1 MEYKI
6 QTSKSR
12 ETGVKMKDL
21 ILKALASEGPKSAHQ
36 VADLLGEDAESV
48 KFVLDALVEVGV
60 VVKNGR
66 RYRWQVSKSWL
77 DTQSQDEGEMND
89 TTGGETDEIQIPDWF
104 IRHNGG
110 DIPVNP
116 DAAVDIVFRNGSV
129 WLGSSY
135 PKFKNSAKYYM
146 WRHRGVDSD
155 IVAYRVVDIPEESEP
170 DADDEPEQEIPYG
183 FTRYDGGE
191 IPISSGVYADLFL
204 TNGFTVNTDTF
215 PEKCWWTNSDYANVL
230 A

>member
-129 WLGSSY
+129 WLGRS
-135 PKFKNSAKYYM
+135 
-146 WRHRGVDSD
+146 
-155 IVAYRVVDIPEESEP
+155 
-170 DADDEPEQEIPYG
+170 
-183 FTRYDGGE
+183 
-191 IPISSGVYADLFL
+191 
-204 TNGFTVNTDTF
+204 
-215 PEKCWWTNSDYANVL
+215 
-230 A
+230 